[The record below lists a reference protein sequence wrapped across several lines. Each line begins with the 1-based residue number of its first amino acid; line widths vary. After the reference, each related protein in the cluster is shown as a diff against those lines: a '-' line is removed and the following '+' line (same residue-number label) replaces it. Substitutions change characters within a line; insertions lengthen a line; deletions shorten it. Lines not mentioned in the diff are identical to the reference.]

1 MGVYCVCLNTYG
13 QRPGPGPG
21 GLSSQH
27 PTPIPTI
34 QLPPTKSSLFSYAA
48 HMAKTYAMQI
58 TRSLGVVVMRYLNIL
73 FGASFCVHRF
83 RGVL

>member
-1 MGVYCVCLNTYG
+1 MARGQGQGQGQGGCRLNTL
-13 QRPGPGPG
+13 P
-21 GLSSQH
+21 
-27 PTPIPTI
+27 PIPTI
-34 QLPPTKSSLFSYAA
+34 QLPPTQSSLFSYAA